1 MNRLALTIIVALFTC
16 VDSPSL
22 AQCADLERRFD
33 RCFRFGITQLK
44 KTVDSVQNPLLAPV
58 AAKPDSAWKTAKM
71 FDWRIGFFPGCL
83 WLAYRYS
90 GDEALKSAAG
100 QWTEALE
107 PVKDYTGNHDLGFMI
122 FCSYGNGYRLTGNE
136 EYRRVILQAA
146 KSLAARYNPKVGLIQ
161 SWNANNRWKYPVI
174 VDNMMNLELLFWA
187 SKNGGG
193 KELYTIAETHAL
205 NTMKYHV
212 REDGSTFHVVDF
224 DPETG
229 AVRAKNTHQGFAD
242 GSCWSRGQAWG
253 VYGFAMSYRETKNPE
268 FLKTARNLADYF
280 ISHLP
285 EDKVPY
291 WDFQA
296 PGIPNEPRDSS
307 AGAIAASGL
316 LELSS
321 LAGDDNAA
329 EKYRRAALDI
339 LSSLCS
345 SKYLGEGTKSPAILL
360 HATGSRPHNSDVDVS
375 LIYGDYYF
383 LEAILRYTYGLK
395 M

>member
-1 MNRLALTIIVALFTC
+1 
-16 VDSPSL
+16 
-22 AQCADLERRFD
+22 
-33 RCFRFGITQLK
+33 
-44 KTVDSVQNPLLAPV
+44 
-58 AAKPDSAWKTAKM
+58 
-71 FDWRIGFFPGCL
+71 
-83 WLAYRYS
+83 
-90 GDEALKSAAG
+90 
-100 QWTEALE
+100 
-107 PVKDYTGNHDLGFMI
+107 
-122 FCSYGNGYRLTGNE
+122 
-136 EYRRVILQAA
+136 
-146 KSLAARYNPKVGLIQ
+146 
-161 SWNANNRWKYPVI
+161 
-174 VDNMMNLELLFWA
+174 
-187 SKNGGG
+187 
-193 KELYTIAETHAL
+193 
-205 NTMKYHV
+205 
-212 REDGSTFHVVDF
+212 
-224 DPETG
+224 
-229 AVRAKNTHQGFAD
+229 
-242 GSCWSRGQAWG
+242 
-253 VYGFAMSYRETKNPE
+253 MSYRETKNPE